1 MIQSPPEYSGEPD
14 GEGKSSDDVINK
26 APQKGLPDNVI
37 PVCVANSALIKIMYF
52 LKKKPM

>member
-14 GEGKSSDDVINK
+14 GEGKSSDDVISK
-26 APQKGLPDNVI
+26 APQKGLLDNVI

-52 LKKKPM
+52 